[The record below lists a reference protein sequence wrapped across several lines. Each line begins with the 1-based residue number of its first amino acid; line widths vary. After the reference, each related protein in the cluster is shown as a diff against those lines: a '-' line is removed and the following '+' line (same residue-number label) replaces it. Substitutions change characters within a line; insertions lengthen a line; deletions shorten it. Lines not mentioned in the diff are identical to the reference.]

1 MSLHDDKPVEL
12 VAQYLLFK
20 FYYCL
25 DTRDYH
31 GAAALFHPDGVWV
44 RQGGQLLG
52 PPAILAALALR
63 SATLVIHH
71 VITNQFVESV
81 DADHAS
87 VTSYITAYRHESG
100 VTIEGPVPL
109 TGPALVGFCRAEIS
123 RGRQGWRISR
133 LATGTPTF
141 RGSPPA

>member
-1 MSLHDDKPVEL
+1 

-25 DTRDYH
+25 DTRDYE
-31 GAAALFHPDGVWV
+31 GAAALFPPDGVWV
-44 RQGGQLLG
+44 RQGEHLVG
-52 PPAILAALALR
+52 PAPILAAFAVR

-71 VITNQFVESV
+71 VITNLFVESV
-81 DADHAS
+81 DADFAS

-100 VTIEGPVPL
+100 APIEGPAPL

-123 RGRQGWRISR
+123 REPQGWRISR

-141 RGSPPA
+141 RASPAA